1 MRDGDIKGA
10 ILGMAGGSVIGIGA
24 TMLPVALVVLFVAM
38 DSVALADYVVGI
50 DEENRGEEESK
61 EE

>member
-50 DEENRGEEESK
+50 DEENGGEEESK
-61 EE
+61 EK

>member
-10 ILGMAGGSVIGIGA
+10 IGIDA
-24 TMLPVALVVLFVAM
+24 TMLSVALVVVLFVAM
-38 DSVALADYVVGI
+38 DSVALADYIVGI
-50 DEENRGEEESK
+50 DDENRGEEESK